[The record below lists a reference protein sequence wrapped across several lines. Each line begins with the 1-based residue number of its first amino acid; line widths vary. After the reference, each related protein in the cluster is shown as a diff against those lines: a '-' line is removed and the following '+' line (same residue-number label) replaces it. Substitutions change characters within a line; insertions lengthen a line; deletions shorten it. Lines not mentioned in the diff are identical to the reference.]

1 MPGYVVNGTQQST
14 TMEDYAV
21 RYSMYLNGFNGFMLN
36 LIFHDSSIF
45 SPTKKTLQSS
55 EQHLFKHLPWFPTEI
70 SIYSIYIYIRCD
82 VPRSKLRTKHQVP
95 HQHPKGPW
103 IVDSRGPRPGPPRS
117 KIPRGRGPHLAYMRH
132 RKVNDQTSRRN
143 HRLEK
148 KTPTWREFPMG
159 RKNEKN
165 PTPRIQLLL
174 RSFLLR

>member
-95 HQHPKGPW
+95 HQHPKVPW
-103 IVDSRGPRPGPPRS
+103 IVDSRGQDPPDPKSPEAEATPRLHEAPQSQWSNFPEESSPRKKNTNKPG
-117 KIPRGRGPHLAYMRH
+117 
-132 RKVNDQTSRRN
+132 RN
-143 HRLEK
+143 
-148 KTPTWREFPMG
+148 PMG
-159 RKNEKN
+159 RKRKK